1 MINIGD
7 IMINNPVYPKP
18 EIKVLDDNVL
28 ESYTVTMR
36 RSQIVLN
43 FEPDYC
49 DFEELN
55 DIVENGLAIAV
66 H

>member
-1 MINIGD
+1 
-7 IMINNPVYPKP
+7 MINNPVYPKP
-18 EIKVLDDNVL
+18 EIKTLDDDKL
-28 ESYTVTMR
+28 ESKYMTTK
-36 RSQIVLN
+36 RSQVVLN

-49 DFEELN
+49 DNDELN